1 MSATPPNDVARY
13 EPGACNIGPDEIRRR
28 RRFGHAAALAT
39 ATLLGV
45 LASVRARRMV
55 RLLAAIPAMG
65 AASGY
70 LQASER
76 FCAGYGQLGVY
87 NFGPAGSPTEV
98 EDPAAREADRRKA
111 RSISMRSG
119 LIGLG
124 VGVAAALLPR
134 GR

>member
-1 MSATPPNDVARY
+1 MSATPSIEAARY

-45 LASVRARRMV
+45 LLAVRAPRIARV
-55 RLLAAIPAMG
+55 LATIPAMG

-76 FCAGYGQLGVY
+76 FCAGYGQIGVY

-98 EDPAAREADRRKA
+98 EDAAAREADRRKA
-111 RSISMRSG
+111 RSISLRSG

-124 VGVAAALLPR
+124 VGLAAALLPR
-134 GR
+134 